1 MGFLWEFYGIFSS
14 DSFRAKADEKIEK
27 LHFINYTLKTE
38 FTCHFRDKFGTL
50 LKLFHSSIYL
60 PATMPHHQTHT
71 HNKKW
76 KIISSCH
83 CTTYDFTELFKSAYK
98 RREREKK
105 ESVVAANNKKKRAT
119 PSCYRNYLWPSYI
132 EAKNAANLFLK
143 FLFPM
148 MLLPFFNHNTTT
160 FRWLKFLLH

>member
-98 RREREKK
+98 RREREERKRGRRKQQKK
-105 ESVVAANNKKKRAT
+105 TRHAIMLSKLFMTFIYWGKK
-119 PSCYRNYLWPSYI
+119 CC
-132 EAKNAANLFLK
+132 K
-143 FLFPM
+143 FISEISLSNDAPA
-148 MLLPFFNHNTTT
+148 FF
-160 FRWLKFLLH
+160 